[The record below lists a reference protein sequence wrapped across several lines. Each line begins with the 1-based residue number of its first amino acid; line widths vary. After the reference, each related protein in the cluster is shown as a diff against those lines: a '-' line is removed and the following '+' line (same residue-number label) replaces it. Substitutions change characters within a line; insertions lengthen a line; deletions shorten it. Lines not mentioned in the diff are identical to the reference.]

1 MAENE
6 LIAREV
12 ERMRGDLTTIH
23 SSSSQANALA
33 VAEVDNALSSVSV
46 ECSGVT
52 LLAEVAPLS
61 PMFSLPGPGRSL
73 ANTPLQVNISL

>member
-33 VAEVDNALSSVSV
+33 AAEVDNALSSVSV
-46 ECSGVT
+46 VCCGAT
-52 LLAEVAPLS
+52 
-61 PMFSLPGPGRSL
+61 FTG
-73 ANTPLQVNISL
+73 